1 MMRGRVAWFTGL
13 SGSGKST
20 IAGLASEALRDRG
33 LRVSILDGDAV
44 RDRAHRHLGFT
55 PADISEN
62 NRLIAGLCRDAL
74 ADHDVVLVPVI
85 SPFRDARAEAKRVIG
100 TPFVEV
106 YVKAS
111 LDEVATRD
119 PKGLYRDAREGRLH
133 GLIGFAADMPY
144 EPPDDPDLI
153 LDTERDDARNCAAH
167 LVAFLMPGTAVSRAG
182 DSET

>member
-1 MMRGRVAWFTGL
+1 MTRGRVAWFTGL

-20 IAGLASEALRDRG
+20 IAGLVSAALRDRG

-44 RDRAHRHLGFT
+44 RGRAHRHLGFT

-74 ADHDVVLVPVI
+74 GDHDVVLVPVI
-85 SPFRDARAEAKRVIG
+85 APFRDARAEAKRIIG

-119 PKGLYRDAREGRLH
+119 AKGLYRDAREGRLH
-133 GLIGFAADMPY
+133 GLIGFAPEVPY
-144 EPPDDPDLI
+144 EPPDDPDVV
-153 LDTERDDARNCAAH
+153 LDTERDDAAHCAAH
-167 LVAFLMPGTAVSRAG
+167 LVAFLISGAAVSRAG
-182 DSET
+182 GFDT